1 MKKLAL
7 LAVLAA
13 LSFGAS
19 ATQPLFG
26 DTTNNYNTTN
36 NTTNAPSA
44 VGNGYGGAGGQGG
57 QGGAGGKGGDGGN
70 ATVLGSGNSSNL
82 NTNLNSNMQGQGQ
95 AQGQSQSSR
104 NTNSNVSGSSSTSG
118 AASSASASNGGN
130 STGSQSVHVEGDV
143 TNIPR
148 QAPAVSVGAPSQPI
162 TSCRLGLSLGGSSA
176 GGAGAGGIPIGN
188 DATCLAGAQL
198 TAMERAGGF
207 SAEDKQKAACG
218 IEGMSI
224 MSVCKNL
231 SAPKTAAV
239 AAPAVVTAKNE
250 PSDPFVRARL
260 GLPALK

>member
-1 MKKLAL
+1 MKKFAI

-13 LSFGAS
+13 LSAAAS
-19 ATQPLFG
+19 ATQPIFGG
-26 DTTNNYNTTN
+26 DTTNNYDQRTYNT
-36 NTTNAPSA
+36 PSA

-57 QGGAGGKGGDGGN
+57 AGGAGGRGGDGGN
-70 ATVLGSGNSSNL
+70 ATVLGSGNSSN
-82 NTNLNSNMQGQGQ
+82 TNLNSNMQGQVQGQ
-95 AQGQSQSSR
+95 AQSLR
-104 NTNSNVSGSSSTSG
+104 NNIANTNTSGSASG
-118 AASSASASNGGN
+118 ASASNGGN
-130 STGSQSVHVEGDV
+130 TTGSQSVHVEGDV

-162 TSCRLGLSLGGSSA
+162 TSCRLGISLGGSSA

-198 TAMERAGGF
+198 AAMDKAGGF
-207 SAEDKQKAACG
+207 SVEDKQKAACG
-218 IEGMSI
+218 IEGMAI
-224 MSVCKNL
+224 MSVCKKL
-231 SAPKTAAV
+231 YEPVRAAAV